1 MKTKHC
7 LSCRVQLIGL
17 FGTLLLAASGLAGIR
32 HDPTAKTWS
41 LTSGPVEYRLRQQ
54 NDTVYLQYL
63 GPAGRPDWPA
73 PGWPWTGAYET
84 AGRIEGQDL
93 LPEDLS
99 LVSNR
104 VSSAQAEVDELRL
117 TFRHR
122 RLPIELEV
130 RYATQGD
137 TGVFAR
143 QVRVTNRGERPL
155 HVESLPSLAWLLPA
169 GAWDLDYLWGGWGQE
184 RQLATERLGPGAR
197 SFVSKAGRSTR
208 LFSPWFC
215 LRHAGL
221 GTRLLAQ
228 LAWSGNW
235 QMQFDRPPTAQPL
248 ERDPLRVELGVR
260 FDFGGALTLPSGGT
274 FETPPVAFTATD
286 GDLDDAA
293 NQLHRYQRQFVA
305 ARTPANNPPL
315 VQFNSWYPFPG
326 KMTVA
331 DMKRCADVAAEI
343 GAEVFVLDAGWFNK
357 TNWSA
362 ELGDWQADPV
372 AFPSGLK
379 ELADHA
385 HAKGMK
391 FGLWLE
397 IENLGTESQMFRQH
411 PDWCFRYNGRAV
423 LNDQRYQLNF
433 AKPEVRQW
441 AFNVLDGLAR
451 ELPLDWVKIDYNI
464 DIGERFDPAGFE
476 RTGDALIGHVR
487 SYYAWLDQVRAAHPN
502 LVIENCSSGGLRFD
516 LGILGHTHTTW
527 LSDVVDPIRSVQLA
541 YGSTVEFLPE
551 VCNHWMVGDTDNGK
565 VGLNKPAGWWDFM
578 LRVPMNGQYGIS
590 SRVFEWNPELKQR
603 ATQAIADYKRLRT
616 VIAGADVYHLTPPP
630 PRDQPSGWMGLQ
642 YVSANRQRSALM
654 AYRLGQSPAEQVF
667 KLRRLEPNREYRVWV
682 DGQDRGQFSGQDLA
696 RTGFAVRL
704 DAEWRAAIVELEA
717 APKP

>member
-17 FGTLLLAASGLAGIR
+17 FGMLLLATSGVTGIR
-32 HDPTAKTWS
+32 HDSAAKTWV

-54 NDTVYLQYL
+54 NEAVYLQYL
-63 GPAGRPDWPA
+63 GPTGRPDWPA

-99 LVSNR
+99 LVDHQ
-104 VSSAQAEVDELRL
+104 VSSAGAGVDELRL

-130 RYATQGD
+130 RYATQSD
-137 TGVFAR
+137 TGVFVR

-372 AFPSGLK
+372 AFPNGLK

-464 DIGERFDPAGFE
+464 DVGDRFDPPGIE
-476 RTGDALIGHVR
+476 RSGAALHGHVLN
-487 SYYAWLDQVRAAHPN
+487 YYAWLDQVRAARPN

-551 VCNHWMVGDTDNGK
+551 ACNHWMVGDTDNGK
-565 VGLNKPAGWWDFM
+565 VDLNKPAGWWDFM